1 MTDSEFLEASLGE
14 QIHGWHATEV
24 EWLRT
29 LNLARPAGWDT
40 FFQFISDSVSY
51 LSWGLPILLII
62 IALTQKQRFWQIK
75 SVYVLITVALASLL
89 SFIFKHIIDR
99 VRPFEAYDFLEKL
112 SVGGSPSFPS
122 GHTTAA
128 FALAVGLI
136 IAYPKWYIISP
147 AILWAILAGYSRMS
161 LGVHYPS
168 DVLAGILLGVGTAVL
183 VMRFYK
189 TSTKNKAS

>member
-75 SVYVLITVALASLL
+75 SVYVLITVALAFAIE
-89 SFIFKHIIDR
+89 FIFKHIIDR
-99 VRPFEAYDFLEKL
+99 VRLSKLMIFLKNYQW
-112 SVGGSPSFPS
+112 V
-122 GHTTAA
+122 
-128 FALAVGLI
+128 AVHLF
-136 IAYPKWYIISP
+136 
-147 AILWAILAGYSRMS
+147 LR
-161 LGVHYPS
+161 
-168 DVLAGILLGVGTAVL
+168 GIPPRPLRLL
-183 VMRFYK
+183 
-189 TSTKNKAS
+189 

>member
-1 MTDSEFLEASLGE
+1 MTDTGFLKASFGE
-14 QIHGWHATEV
+14 LINNWHAAEV
-24 EWLRT
+24 EWLRV
-29 LNLARPAGWDT
+29 LNQARPTELDA

-51 LSWGLPILLII
+51 LSWGLPIILII
-62 IALTQKQRFWQIK
+62 IALSQKQSFWQIK
-75 SVYVLITVALASLL
+75 SVYVFFTVALASLL

-128 FALAVGLI
+128 FAVSVGLI
-136 IAYPKWYIISP
+136 LAYPKWYVIVP

-168 DVLAGILLGVGTAVL
+168 DVLAGIILGVGASI
-183 VMRFYK
+183 FCYK
-189 TSTKNKAS
+189 MCAAKKIKAT